1 MFLAKK
7 RKDLVNNADSLK
19 PRDKAELD
27 FWKKHLNKFKKYYL
41 KQEYL
46 EDLRQEYF
54 NVYCYYLKLD
64 KDSFKD
70 KILVDI
76 GCGPHGASGLFK
88 AKKKIGVDILSNNY
102 KKEFDLSW
110 HNMEYLDCPSENI
123 RLADDF
129 ADVVISRNTLDFVDD
144 FGKAVGEIHRILK
157 KGGEIRLSINLRE
170 NSDVCGTHILNEE
183 IIKNILD
190 KKFRYEI
197 IERFPKFSREFY
209 PFEIITI
216 KGTKL

>member
-27 FWKKHLNKFKKYYL
+27 FWKKHLNNFNAFYL

-46 EDLRQEYF
+46 ENLRQEYF
-54 NVYCYYLKLD
+54 NVYCYYLKLN

-70 KILVDI
+70 KVLVDI

-88 AKKKIGVDILSNNY
+88 ARKKIGVDILSNRY

-110 HNMEYLDCPSENI
+110 HDMEYLDCQSENI
-123 RLADDF
+123 QLADNF
-129 ADVVISRNTLDFVDD
+129 ADVAISRNALDFVDD
-144 FGKAVGEIHRILK
+144 FVKTIQEIHRILK

-170 NSDVCGTHILNEE
+170 NSDVCGTHILNEKV
-183 IIKNILD
+183 IKDALD

-197 IERFPKFSREFY
+197 IERFPKFSREY
-209 PFEIITI
+209 YSFEIITV
-216 KGTKL
+216 KGTKI